1 MKQEQNDP
9 SFGYESQ
16 RRLLA
21 IICTGVLALVAI
33 DSCGNPA
40 AASAVSAQ
48 SEAWENSAVSPTKPG
63 AEPPTRPSQ
72 VGTTVVEFWRFPD
85 SSDVE
90 IIRGQETGRVI
101 CSVRLPASLSL
112 PGQTTRP
119 RIDLLEPEIR
129 GLVKTLQ
136 PFTQPYVELWPERT
150 TAILL
155 TFLDAN
161 GQSVEILQRMTPK
174 TRQWA
179 TQSIDRLTLCL
190 TRMQLL
196 PPLVTQT
203 ASLPVS
209 QSGSQQVRQAELTM

>member
-1 MKQEQNDP
+1 MKQQQDD
-9 SFGYESQ
+9 SSARSQSQ

-21 IICTGVLALVAI
+21 VICTGVLALVAI

-40 AASAVSAQ
+40 AATPVGTQ
-48 SEAWENSAVSPTKPG
+48 SGAGQNSAPITTELESDRLTH
-63 AEPPTRPSQ
+63 PST
-72 VGTTVVEFWRFPD
+72 VDTTVVEFWRSPG
-85 SSDVE
+85 SGDVE

-101 CSVRLPASLSL
+101 CSVRLPPSLSL
-112 PGQTTRP
+112 PGQATRP

-129 GLVKTLQ
+129 ALVQTLQ
-136 PFTQPYVELWPERT
+136 SLTQPYIELWPERT

-155 TFLDAN
+155 TFSDAN
-161 GQSVEILQRMTPK
+161 GKPVEILERLTPK

-179 TQSIDRLTLCL
+179 TQAIDRLTLCL

-209 QSGSQQVRQAELTM
+209 QSGSQQVRQAELTT

>member
-9 SFGYESQ
+9 SFGYQSQ

-21 IICTGVLALVAI
+21 ILCTGVLALVAI

-40 AASAVSAQ
+40 AATSVIAQ
-48 SEAWENSAVSPTKPG
+48 SGGDQKLSSVPTAPESDLP
-63 AEPPTRPSQ
+63 ARPAS
-72 VGTTVVEFWRFPD
+72 VDTTVVEFWRWPG
-85 SSDVE
+85 SRDVE
-90 IIRGQETGRVI
+90 IIRGRETGRVI
-101 CSVRLPASLSL
+101 CSVRLPPSLSL
-112 PGQTTRP
+112 PGQATRP
-119 RIDLLEPEIR
+119 RIDLLEPQIH
-129 GLVKTLQ
+129 GLLETLQ
-136 PFTQPYVELWPERT
+136 PLTQPYVELWPERT

-155 TFLDAN
+155 TFSDAN

-203 ASLPVS
+203 ASQPVS
-209 QSGSQQVRQAELTM
+209 QPDNQQDRIAEPAK

>member
-9 SFGYESQ
+9 SFGYQSQ

-21 IICTGVLALVAI
+21 ILCTGVLALVAI

-40 AASAVSAQ
+40 AVTAVSAQ
-48 SEAWENSAVSPTKPG
+48 SEAGENSAVSPTKPG
-63 AEPPTRPSQ
+63 AETPTRPSP
-72 VGTTVVEFWRFPD
+72 VDTTVVEFWRYPD

-112 PGQTTRP
+112 PGQDTRS
-119 RIDLLEPEIR
+119 RIDLLEPEIHR
-129 GLVKTLQ
+129 LLEALKPL
-136 PFTQPYVELWPERT
+136 TQPYHELWPERT

-155 TFLDAN
+155 TIPDAN
-161 GQSVEILQRMTPK
+161 GKSVEILQRLTPK

-179 TQSIDRLTLCL
+179 TQSVERLTLCL

-196 PPLVTQT
+196 PPLTQPKP
-203 ASLPVS
+203 AILPVS
-209 QSGSQQVRQAELTM
+209 RTASQSVSKAG